1 MKDCIQGLIWR
12 RASLMVS
19 LTVALVLVANGQ
31 VAPANDRFADR
42 VSLPSDGFT
51 GIIDVTAATLD
62 PAESQ
67 IPGSAGRSVWWTW
80 TAAETG
86 LIRLAGRGI
95 ISVHQGDSLDSLTD
109 LQLLRLSDL
118 PLHRTQRTDDWI
130 RRLLPVTA
138 GTAYHLRLDSQAGV
152 SPPFN
157 WGFPGQKIGTNLWIQ
172 LFTHPGASDSF
183 AGRQSAFPEREL
195 IFAGNGHATTEP
207 GEPETSLGAGQSVWW
222 TWTVPQTARFE
233 MGTANLSCSV
243 GLFRG
248 GRLEQLER
256 ITESAVV
263 PLIVRAGG
271 SSLAPTF
278 SARAG
283 EVLAIRGDSLRN
295 GASNVAIGFQ
305 FRPLVPPP
313 NDNLSNALLA
323 TNLPGSE
330 VFRGE
335 ANLRGAT
342 PELGEAPDA
351 ERSVWWRWSPPAS
364 GDWAI
369 VSSPFLRTRVW
380 LGTQV
385 TDLSLVAEVPPNEW
399 QVRFRAE
406 VGKSYLISLDGPE
419 NFTSLTGTMD
429 AGFRI
434 LPATQYDDPSAP
446 LEIQTGVS
454 SIRIS
459 LAGASVSAAEPWVVP
474 TNLKRSVWMRWRAPA
489 DGHLS
494 LTPASGGL
502 VAVAVGSEADVAS
515 QNLTCCGSLSSGIT
529 VPVTGQTTYLISLLA
544 GSNLP
549 DAVELFADFTSRRL
563 VRPTNGMVFPED
575 VRELIAELSPAAS
588 PDEAAILG
596 AHVQLWPLTSDFIAP
611 PENPFPESSQIT
623 LDRATWTGMPTGVWR
638 LNLTLTNEYRRL
650 IRLPPVVVR
659 FPPPNDQLTEAIP
672 IPTFPWSS
680 PPVSLAGSGSDPGE
694 PSGPA
699 ATSTNS
705 VWWTWNPPFNGVV
718 VARADQ
724 GTLEVFE
731 GTEMAA
737 LRPLGRSQ
745 FAGVRIATQA
755 GVPLSFRV
763 TPVEGTILPQ
773 QIKMTLQ
780 APLPGDDFANRQPLP
795 AGDGPFEVPI
805 GPSSAEPGEPQAEN
819 GHPSPSLWWTWTPP
833 ESGTLLLRGRPQ
845 RAAPF
850 IYSPKWRAFTGT
862 ELANLIPLPS
872 LDLQFD
878 QAWDSGAAFQV
889 EAGVP
894 VNIAG
899 TMSYG
904 TNAAFSARL
913 EFIPNPL
920 PGSVGRPL
928 KVDHWSGTAFWFPY
942 SASAGNRISVE
953 SSENLTDWN
962 WSETLEIE
970 QTGTFWLGPYR
981 VGWENRFIRIGP
993 IVDSE

>member
-1 MKDCIQGLIWR
+1 
-12 RASLMVS
+12 MVS

-62 PAESQ
+62 PGESQ

-109 LQLLRLSDL
+109 LQQQWLRDL
-118 PLHRTQRTDDWI
+118 PKNRTDLPAYWI
-130 RRLLPVTA
+130 NRLLSVKA
-138 GTAYHLRLDSQAGV
+138 GSVYHFRLDTEECAFR
-152 SPPFN
+152 PIRP
-157 WGFPGQKIGTNLWIQ
+157 GFLCQGIGTNLWMQ

-183 AGRQSAFPEREL
+183 AGRQSVFPERE
-195 IFAGNGHATTEP
+195 FVFDRNDHATTEP
-207 GEPETSLGAGQSVWW
+207 GEPETSIGAGRSVWW
-222 TWTVPQTARFE
+222 SWTVPQTARFA
-233 MGTANLSCSV
+233 MTTTNNASSV

-248 GRLEQLER
+248 DRLDQLER
-256 ITESAVV
+256 ITERAVV
-263 PLIVRAGG
+263 PPVIFAGG
-271 SSLAPTF
+271 SSPAPTF

-313 NDNLSNALLA
+313 NDDLSNALLA

-351 ERSVWWRWSPPAS
+351 DRSVWWRWSPPTS

-369 VSSPFLRTRVW
+369 VSSPSLKTRVW

-419 NFTSLTGTMD
+419 NFTSFTGTMD

-446 LEIQTGVS
+446 LEIQTGAS

-494 LTPASGGL
+494 LTAASSGL

-563 VRPTNGMVFPED
+563 VRPTHGMVFPED
-575 VRELIAELSPAAS
+575 VRELVAELSPAAS
-588 PDEAAILG
+588 PDEADILG
-596 AHVQLWPLTSDFIAP
+596 AHAQLWPLTSDFIAP
-611 PENPFPESSQIT
+611 PENPFPESSQIS

-659 FPPPNDQLTEAIP
+659 FPPSNDKLTEAIP
-672 IPTFPWSS
+672 IPIFPWSS

-694 PSGPA
+694 PSGPEA
-699 ATSTNS
+699 ISTNS
-705 VWWTWNPPFNGVV
+705 VWWTWNPPFNGVI
-718 VARADQ
+718 VARAEQ

-745 FAGVRIATQA
+745 SAGVRIATQA

-773 QIKMTLQ
+773 RIKITLQ

-795 AGDGPFEVPI
+795 AADGPFQVPI
-805 GPSSAEPGEPQAEN
+805 GPSSAEPGEPQGEN
-819 GHPSPSLWWTWTPP
+819 GYPSPSLWWTWTPP

-845 RAAPF
+845 HAAPF
-850 IYSPKWRAFTGT
+850 IHSPKWRAFTGT
-862 ELANLIPLPS
+862 ELANLRPLPS

-878 QAWDSGAAFQV
+878 QARDSSAAFRV

-899 TMSYG
+899 TMWYG
-904 TNAAFSARL
+904 TNSAISARL

-928 KVDHWSGTAFWFPY
+928 KVDHWSGTVFWFPY
-942 SASAGNRISVE
+942 SASAGNRIAVE

-970 QTGTFWLGPYR
+970 QTGSFWLGPYP
-981 VGWENRFIRIGP
+981 VSWENRFFRVGP
-993 IVDSE
+993 LVDSE